1 MCILVGGAE
10 SNVDDNVKAPM
21 SGSCRLLGGSLTSN
35 PAHIYINVK
44 SVVSAV
50 VFRPIQTSYSGT
62 RI

>member
-1 MCILVGGAE
+1 MSVPIGGAE

-21 SGSCRLLGGSLTSN
+21 SSSCRLLGGSLTSN

-50 VFRPIQTSYSGT
+50 VFCPIHTSYSDT
-62 RI
+62 